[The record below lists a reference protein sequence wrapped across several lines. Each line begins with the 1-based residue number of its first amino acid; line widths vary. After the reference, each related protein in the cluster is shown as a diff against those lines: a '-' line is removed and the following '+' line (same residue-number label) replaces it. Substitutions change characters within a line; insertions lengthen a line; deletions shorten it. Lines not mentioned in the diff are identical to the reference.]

1 MAGNL
6 IATTDTASAKR
17 RRQIITPEGVALP
30 VDLADRG
37 ERAGAL
43 LIDLL
48 IIYGSIFIF
57 ALLIFLAFFAGL
69 SFGKIGIA
77 LILLISFFGRN
88 FYFIYFELMWQGVTP
103 GKRVLGLRVIDRNGG
118 RLTPDAV
125 FARNLMR
132 EIEIFIPLALLL
144 SGGETRGV
152 WVTILSLIW
161 IGIFVFMP
169 FFNRDRLRAGD
180 IVGGTWVISQPKT
193 MLLPDVAA
201 AAAEPATTTAAPDP
215 TVSAEPAPQYT
226 FTRAQLDIYGIYELQ
241 TLENVLRQGGPNAK
255 TVQDEVCQ
263 RIQKKIE
270 WIGPGTPVDSK
281 AFLQSFYAALRGHL
295 ETRALFGHRREN
307 KHDTP

>member
-1 MAGNL
+1 MASSL
-6 IATTDTASAKR
+6 TLSTDSAARKR
-17 RRQIITPEGVALP
+17 RREIVTPEGVALP

-37 ERAGAL
+37 ERAGAV
-43 LIDLL
+43 LIDLM
-48 IIYGSIFIF
+48 IIYGSILVVAFV
-57 ALLIFLAFFAGL
+57 IFLVFFAAL

-77 LILLISFFGRN
+77 LILLISFFARN

-103 GKRVLGLRVIDRNGG
+103 GKRALGLRVIDRNGG

-132 EIEIFIPLALLL
+132 EIEIFIPISLVL
-144 SGGETRGV
+144 SGGQGDGSP
-152 WVTILSLIW
+152 WVTVLSLAW
-161 IGIFVFMP
+161 ISVFVFLP

-193 MLLPDVAA
+193 VLLPDVAGAPASVPETPDTVTPA
-201 AAAEPATTTAAPDP
+201 AT
-215 TVSAEPAPQYT
+215 PQYA
-226 FTRAQLDIYGIYELQ
+226 FSRAQLDIYGIYELQ
-241 TLENVLRQGGPNAK
+241 TLENVLRQDGPNAK
-255 TVQDEVCQ
+255 AVHDEVCQ

-270 WIGPGTPVDSK
+270 WIGTGAPVDSK

-295 ETRALFGHRREN
+295 ETRALFGHRRES